1 MWIYLLQKYW
11 LYLVLLSVSLGFYF
25 YQQILKAE
33 LSEVKSE
40 RDQYKQALEFQ
51 NASLMEQKAEYDI
64 KLAQLPTEI
73 TKIKT
78 RYEVIYADI
87 NSWEGDTN
95 ATDCDNARDFLNSF
109 NY

>member
-1 MWIYLLQKYW
+1 MWITFLRNYW
-11 LYLVLLSVSLGFYF
+11 LYLLLLAVSLLCYF
-25 YQQILKAE
+25 TLQKVKIE
-33 LSEVKSE
+33 LAEVKSE
-40 RDQYKQALEFQ
+40 RDQYKQAVEFQ
-51 NASLMEQKAEYDI
+51 NASLMEQKAQYDI

-87 NSWEGDTN
+87 ETWEGDTN
-95 ATDCDNARDFLNSF
+95 ASDCQNARDFLNSF